1 MNSQEEAFRRQSDR
15 SVDNLRSLYAV
26 VFGLSFG
33 LVFTGAYD
41 KVHSALTS
49 LSFEPARFA
58 LHALVTLSFVVTLSL
73 FHYQTDRYLDV
84 IYRRDGLVEVRP
96 PLFLLDLVRGL
107 LAMAPIFLM
116 AQSLGA
122 SAFDQVGFTWFV
134 LAGSLFLL
142 ANTLFLSWPS
152 GRRPGARSEPGDPRL
167 EAIDSLRVLWLLL
180 NSACMV
186 LLFGLYSVFR
196 SAGEVCPARGET
208 GLQPAFVAIF
218 CLILLARDMIDISQS
233 WPVLHPATA
242 GPEPTR
248 PGRLLSW
255 LALPA
260 RRRRIRT
267 LALFLALATVLLAG
281 KAGLLD
287 ILAVTRHCMTP

>member
-41 KVHSALTS
+41 KAHSGLVG
-49 LSFEPARFA
+49 LSFDPARFA
-58 LHALVTLSFVVTLSL
+58 LHALVTFSFVVTLSL

-84 IYRRDGLVEVRP
+84 IYRRNGLVEVRP

-116 AQSLGA
+116 AQAL
-122 SAFDQVGFTWFV
+122 SAEAFEQVGFTWFV

-152 GRRPGARSEPGDPRL
+152 GSRPGASPETPDPQAD
-167 EAIDSLRVLWLLL
+167 AIDAVRVFWLLL
-180 NSACMV
+180 NSASMFV
-186 LLFGLYSVFR
+186 LFGLYTVFR
-196 SAGEVCPARGET
+196 SAGEVCPARGEA
-208 GLQPAFVAIF
+208 GLQPGFVALF
-218 CLILLARDMIDISQS
+218 CLVLLARDMIDISQS
-233 WPVLHPATA
+233 WSVLHPATA
-242 GPEPTR
+242 GPKPTP

-255 LALPA
+255 LSLPA
-260 RRRRIRT
+260 RRRRIRNVALT
-267 LALFLALATVLLAG
+267 LAIVTVVLAG
-281 KAGLLD
+281 QAGLLD
-287 ILAVTRHCMTP
+287 ILAVTRHCMTR